1 MIVSTK
7 HGDIRIVVEHDS
19 MSKGFYLEAKTEHG
33 TKMGSLTFSVEKDKN
48 QTWLNVVE
56 TENGYKHR
64 GVGTALLTAMEFI
77 SERKFGISQIIGTFM
92 PYEKTRRNPFKPVN
106 KPKIKKFTK
115 RFYEV
120 NGYNV
125 NMHTSIL
132 EKPLIKKQKDY
143 SKLVDC
149 SYAEFM
155 SFGIDYDAMEELQ
168 R

>member
-19 MSKGFYLEAKTEHG
+19 MSKSFYLEAKTEHEI
-33 TKMGSLTFSVEKDKN
+33 KMGSLTFSVEKDKN

-56 TENGYKHR
+56 TENGYKRR

-155 SFGIDYDAMEELQ
+155 SFGIDYDAIEELQ